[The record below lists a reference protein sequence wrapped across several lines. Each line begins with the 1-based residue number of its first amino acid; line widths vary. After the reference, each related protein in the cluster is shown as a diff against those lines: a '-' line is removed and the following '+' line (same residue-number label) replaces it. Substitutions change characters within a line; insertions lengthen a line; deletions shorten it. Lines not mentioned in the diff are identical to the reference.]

1 MILQTLSTTNF
12 MPYRG
17 KMSISFPTDTDRNVM
32 LVFGDNMRGKTSLL
46 NALRWVFYG
55 KAIGRHSREIA
66 LFDLVNSEATME
78 GDWSMEVVVTFE
90 DDGHRYEMRRTA
102 TRRALVSKPTRSED
116 LVMDRG
122 MRKDDISLGDH
133 LIDAEINRF
142 APEQTSRFFL
152 FDGELLDEYEQLLID
167 GSEQSKA
174 IKEAIEQV
182 LGVPTLIRGR
192 DDTQTILKTA
202 QKQQTA
208 DLQKMGGFES
218 QAEKQR
224 HYQTQIDSIERDIK
238 EQNDRLKKVN
248 TDREELDDDLAKVE
262 ALYQAK
268 QKLDD
273 ATSTRDKATKRQD
286 ELQQQRIGLVKDAW
300 KEVLRPLLT
309 LKREHIQ
316 DEHSKFTSQMLAR
329 DKVETKIAQLQEAV
343 KSETCH
349 ACGQPLHEKERVAA
363 GEELGKL
370 QAELLGFKVDIALFL
385 KLSSDMQSMDKLL
398 KPTDA
403 RQIAFID
410 NEVNRLSVDLTKL
423 DNQIEEL
430 NELIRGQDTT
440 EIARKRFM
448 RDGLIKE
455 AARIAGEIAAS
466 HEKHTGFQREL
477 AMISKI
483 LEGLPQARAAK
494 STRLVKLASALE
506 KVYAKSIDQLRDD
519 LKATVEM
526 LASQAFRKL
535 TTQSQYS
542 GLRINSNYGLTILDE
557 RGQEVPI
564 RSAGAEQIVALSL
577 IDGLAHAGRSAG
589 PVVMDTP
596 FGRLD
601 KKHRANILAYLPT
614 TTSQL
619 VLFVHEGE
627 VDKATDLA
635 QLRSKVGCVYEIKEV
650 SLRHSRIERINQ

>member
-1 MILQTLSTTNF
+1 
-12 MPYRG
+12 MPYLG
-17 KMSISFPTDTDRNVM
+17 KMSINFPTDKDRNVM

-66 LFDLVNSEATME
+66 LFDLVNIEATLE
-78 GDWSMEVVVTFE
+78 GDWSIEVVVTFE

-102 TRRALVSKPTRSED
+102 TKRALVSIPSRSED
-116 LVMDRG
+116 LLMERA
-122 MRKDDISLGDH
+122 MRKDDIPLGEH

-167 GSEQSKA
+167 GSDQSKL

-182 LGVPTLIRGR
+182 LGVPNLIRGR
-192 DDTQTILKTA
+192 DDAQTILKHA

-218 QAEKQR
+218 QAERQR
-224 HYQTQIDSIERDIK
+224 HYQAQIESIEKDLK
-238 EQNDRLKKVN
+238 GQNERLKQVN
-248 TDREELDDDLAKVE
+248 DDRIELDDALEKVE

-268 QKLDD
+268 QKFDD
-273 ATSTRDKATKRQD
+273 AVATRKENIDRQD
-286 ELQQQRIGLVKDAW
+286 DLQQQRLLLVKDAW

-309 LKREHIQ
+309 LKRNHIHAQ
-316 DEHSKFTSQMLAR
+316 YLKLTSQMLAR
-329 DKVETKIAQLQEAV
+329 DKVETKIEQLAV
-343 KSETCH
+343 AVQSQTCH
-349 ACGQPLHEKERVAA
+349 ACGQALHQKERVAA
-363 GEELGKL
+363 ATELGRL
-370 QAELLGFKVDIALFL
+370 QAELLGM
-385 KLSSDMQSMDKLL
+385 KLDLNFFSKLGSDVQSLDKLL
-398 KPTDA
+398 QPTDA

-410 NEVNRLSVDLTKL
+410 KEVSRLSVEVTKL
-423 DNQIEEL
+423 DNQIDAL
-430 NELIRGQDTT
+430 DELIKGQDTA
-440 EIARKRFM
+440 EIARKRAK
-448 RDGLIKE
+448 RDGLLKE
-455 AARIAGEIAAS
+455 SARIAGDIKS
-466 HEKHTGFQREL
+466 SKDTLEKNQREL
-477 AMISKI
+477 AIISKV
-483 LEGLPQARAAK
+483 LEGLPKARAAK
-494 STRLVKLASALE
+494 SSKLVKLASSIE
-506 KVYAKSIDQLRDD
+506 KAYARSIDQLRDD
-519 LKATVEM
+519 LKSTVEN

-535 TTQSQYS
+535 STQSQYS
-542 GLRINSNYGLTILDE
+542 GLRINGNYGLTILDE

-627 VDKATDLA
+627 VDRATDLA
-635 QLRSKVGCVYEIKEV
+635 PLRSKIGCVYEIKEI
-650 SLRHSRIERINQ
+650 SLRHSRVERINQ

>member
-1 MILQTLSTTNF
+1 MILETLSTNNF

-17 KMSISFPTDTDRNVM
+17 KMSISFPTDKDRNMM

-66 LFDLVNSEATME
+66 LFDLVNLEATME
-78 GDWSMEVVVTFE
+78 GDWSMEVVVNFE
-90 DDGHRYEMRRTA
+90 DDGHRYELRRTA
-102 TRRALVSKPTRSED
+102 TKRDVVSRPTRTED
-116 LVMDRG
+116 LLMERA
-122 MRKDDISLGDH
+122 MRKNDIPLGDH

-167 GSEQSKA
+167 GSEQSKM
-174 IKEAIEQV
+174 IKGAIEQV

-192 DDTQTILKTA
+192 DDAQTILKA
-202 QKQQTA
+202 ARKQQTT
-208 DLQKMGGFES
+208 DLQKMGGLDS
-218 QAEKQR
+218 LAEKQR
-224 HYQTQIDSIERDIK
+224 SLQAEIDSIEKDIK
-238 EQNDRLKKVN
+238 GQEKRLEKVN
-248 TDREELDDDLAKVE
+248 IDREELDDELAKVE
-262 ALYQAK
+262 SFYQAK
-268 QKLDD
+268 QKLDGSI
-273 ATSTRDKATKRQD
+273 ASRDKASKDQD
-286 ELQQQRIGLVKDAW
+286 ELQQQRLGFVKEAW

-316 DEHSKFTSQMLAR
+316 DEYSKFTSQMFAYN
-329 DKVETKIAQLQEAV
+329 KVETKIAELEETV

-349 ACGQPLHEKERVAA
+349 ACGQPLHEKEFVAA

-370 QAELLGFKVDIALFL
+370 QAELLGFKVDMEIFSKLFSDLQAL
-385 KLSSDMQSMDKLL
+385 DKLL
-398 KPTDA
+398 ESTDA
-403 RQIAFID
+403 QQISGID
-410 NEVNRLSVDLTKL
+410 SKVNRLSVELTRL
-423 DNQIEEL
+423 DDQIEKL
-430 NELIRGQDTT
+430 NEFIKGQDTV
-440 EIARKRFM
+440 EFARKRRL
-448 RDGLIKE
+448 RDGLIKQ
-455 AARIAGEIAAS
+455 AARIDVEIEAS
-466 HEKHTGFQREL
+466 ERQVTEFQREL
-477 AMISKI
+477 AMISKT
-483 LEGLPQARAAK
+483 LESLPKARAAK
-494 STRLVKLASALE
+494 SSRLVKLASALE
-506 KVYAKSIDQLRDD
+506 KVYARSIDQLRHD
-519 LKATVEM
+519 LKATVEN
-526 LASQAFRKL
+526 LASQAFCKL
-535 TTQSQYS
+535 TTQRQYS
-542 GLRINSNYGLTILDE
+542 GLRINDNYGLAILDE

-614 TTSQL
+614 TTTQL

-635 QLRSKVGCVYEIKEV
+635 PLKSKIGCVYKIKEV
-650 SLRHSRIERINQ
+650 SLRHSRIEEINQ